1 MGEKQTLDCQHG
13 DEYFK
18 QRQPLNKRVRLQGSR
33 KMGCKAH
40 IILRQYILY
49 PDYAIL
55 KHLTFTSKYQER
67 RARQQRLDELRADMR
82 SKLSITKVVKYHVS
96 LPTEEAHHATHPT
109 RGAHLMA
116 QRINKTVADKISEL
130 VGEGMTEP
138 QEVKRALSHYVN
150 TVLCADNR
158 PNADDRAYYPTDR
171 DLRNHIYKAKKAL
184 ELSKLDQQNLKLKLQ
199 EWGKSCPD
207 STFYFRPYITKANQS
222 LMTKADSQSP
232 STNANSQSPTT
243 NALPSKNEAEACSS
257 SETCGDGEE
266 FEQTFLWV
274 HQMQWQKEM
283 LAKYGNTMTL
293 LDATYKT
300 TLYDLALFFVT
311 VRTNAG
317 YMVAAEFLVH
327 SETNQQIEEALNL
340 LKQWNPQWS
349 PTYFMCDYSEAEI
362 LAIETAFP
370 TATVYLCDF
379 HREQSWERWVKS
391 HQHGLT
397 DDEASQLLD
406 LLRDCAWACPCHDN
420 ENSQEYYYNQ
430 AVERLKTSS
439 VWKTHKQVRTWLTTG
454 WLSIPKV
461 CMVNMFTNIPPGH
474 YFCWVLILARLQ
486 NSGYSGY

>member
-1 MGEKQTLDCQHG
+1 
-13 DEYFK
+13 
-18 QRQPLNKRVRLQGSR
+18 
-33 KMGCKAH
+33 MGCKAC

-49 PDYAIL
+49 PDYAIP
-55 KHLTFTSKYQER
+55 KHLTLKSSYQKR
-67 RARQQRLDELRADMR
+67 YVRQQQLDQLRADMQ
-82 SKLSITKVVKYHVS
+82 SQSSINEVVKYHVS

-116 QRINKTVADKISEL
+116 QRVNKTVAEKISEL

-138 QEVKRALSHYVN
+138 QEVKRALNHYVN
-150 TVLCADNR
+150 TVLCADNP
-158 PNADDRAYYPTDR
+158 PNADDRAYYPAER

-207 STFYFRPYITKANQS
+207 STFYFRPYVTKASQS
-222 LMTKADSQSP
+222 PTTKADSQSM
-232 STNANSQSPTT
+232 TT
-243 NALPSKNEAEACSS
+243 KASAKQNEIELLRASESS
-257 SETCGDGEE
+257 GDIEE

-274 HQMQWQKEM
+274 HQTQWQKEM

-327 SETNQQIEEALNL
+327 SETNEQIEEALNL
-340 LKQWNPQWS
+340 LKQWNPLWS
-349 PTYFMCDYSEAEI
+349 PSYFMCDYSEAEI

-379 HREQSWERWVKS
+379 HREQSWERWVKN

-397 DDEASQLLD
+397 DDEASQLLV
-406 LLRDCAWACPCHDN
+406 LLRDCAWASPCQDD
-420 ENSQEYYYNQ
+420 ENPQEHYYNL
-430 AVERLKTSS
+430 AVIRLKASS
-439 VWKTHKQVRTWLTTG
+439 VWKTHKQVQTWLTTG
-454 WLSIPKV
+454 WLSMPKV
-461 CMVNMFTNIPPGH
+461 
-474 YFCWVLILARLQ
+474 
-486 NSGYSGY
+486 